1 MSMRHAY
8 ALKFTVTASLSL
20 SKKQDVVTGA
30 RCSLSKG
37 GRQFSNS
44 LTYGVVLGERWS
56 LYPEQP
62 AHMQQEIL

>member
-44 LTYGVVLGERWS
+44 LTYGVVLG
-56 LYPEQP
+56 
-62 AHMQQEIL
+62 